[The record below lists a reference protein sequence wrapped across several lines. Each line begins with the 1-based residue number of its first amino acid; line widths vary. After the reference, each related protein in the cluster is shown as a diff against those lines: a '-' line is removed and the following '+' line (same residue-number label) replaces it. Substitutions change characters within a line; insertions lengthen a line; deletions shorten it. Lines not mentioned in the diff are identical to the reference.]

1 MPLWFELLALG
12 LIILI
17 PVAYLG
23 AVVVLWRVRL
33 RFPLSSLDAR
43 LTPQDEREAAL
54 QVIVQPNFR
63 RTTEAQHPS
72 PHQARVRLPE
82 ELSPPPTPKEP
93 PTRGRLDALATTGDP
108 PDQA

>member
-12 LIILI
+12 LIALI

-33 RFPLSSLDAR
+33 CFPLSSVDAR

-54 QVIVQPNFR
+54 QAIVQPNFR
-63 RTTEAQHPS
+63 QKIEAQHPS
-72 PHQARVRLPE
+72 PHQARARLPE
-82 ELSPPPTPKEP
+82 ELSPPPTPEEP
-93 PTRGRLDALATTGDP
+93 TASGRLDKTGDR
-108 PDQA
+108 PDQV